1 MTLIK
6 YKARMSQP
14 KDFKNL
20 FINGFTPTDIDFVYD
35 VAGKKY
41 IIGELKLVNAPLPEG
56 QRRALHYLADNLVAA
71 GCDVCLMVAEHMTA
85 ASEPIDV
92 GNCEIVKCATM
103 KNGTSSD
110 KMYLGMTVADASH
123 DFLGI
128 DPEENF

>member
-1 MTLIK
+1 
-6 YKARMSQP
+6 
-14 KDFKNL
+14 
-20 FINGFTPTDIDFVYD
+20 
-35 VAGKKY
+35 
-41 IIGELKLVNAPLPEG
+41 
-56 QRRALHYLADNLVAA
+56 
-71 GCDVCLMVAEHMTA
+71 MVAEHMTA